1 LLVLVVASLLA
12 GCGASREARAL
23 KQARLA
29 RVHAR
34 LGLDPPFQL
43 FWAGFE
49 ESCMT
54 GIVSIIAAGPES
66 LTVYAENGCGQI
78 IYPPWKVSAAPP
90 ARHVWL
96 HQMPHQPGSER
107 LEFGSPAESAVVD
120 LLHLQ
125 VQELLSARQ
134 ESAFVR
140 AEFRSL
146 HPRKGDPDYHH
157 SVWLSSLTPREGFLR
172 DLRIVLEQ
180 IESRRQEALRHEG
193 RS

>member
-1 LLVLVVASLLA
+1 LLAIVVASLLA
-12 GCGASREARAL
+12 GCGASREVRAL

-29 RVHAR
+29 RVHAQ

-78 IYPPWKVSAAPP
+78 VDPWSAPAAPP

-96 HQMPHQPGSER
+96 HQMPYQPGSKR
-107 LEFGSPAESAVVD
+107 LELGSPAESAVVD

-125 VQELLSARQ
+125 VQELFSARQ

-140 AEFRSL
+140 AEYRSL

-180 IESRRQEALRHEG
+180 IESRRQEASRHGG

>member
-1 LLVLVVASLLA
+1 
-12 GCGASREARAL
+12 
-23 KQARLA
+23 
-29 RVHAR
+29 
-34 LGLDPPFQL
+34 
-43 FWAGFE
+43 
-49 ESCMT
+49 MT

-66 LTVYAENGCGQI
+66 MTVYAENGCAQMI
-78 IYPPWKVSAAPP
+78 DPWSPPPAPP

-96 HQMPHQPGSER
+96 YHMPYQSGSER

-125 VQELLSARQ
+125 VQELFSARQ

-146 HPRKGDPDYHH
+146 HPKKGDPNYHH
-157 SVWLSSLTPREGFLR
+157 SVWFSSLTPTERYVR
-172 DLRIVLEQ
+172 DLRIVLEL
-180 IESRRQEALRHEG
+180 IETRRQEAMRQRG